1 MFHTFI
7 WFCLH
12 STTSLKNI
20 IKIWSQEILLLFFLK
35 KYKLLWILKKF
46 LKHFHSSFVGRLLRV
61 CRQQTKLLS
70 FVRGQVVYI
79 FFLDLFIG
87 GKRGSGNYQKRTG
100 RSFQR
105 IASCRQEKGEAILH
119 DVSNMMAKQSL
130 YFQKEKYSNK
140 QCSVN
145 LISIY
150 ICTYMYMYINI
161 FNCLCLW

>member
-1 MFHTFI
+1 MKSRNSSF
-7 WFCLH
+7 
-12 STTSLKNI
+12 
-20 IKIWSQEILLLFFLK
+20 FFLK

-119 DVSNMMAKQSL
+119 AVSNMMAKQSL

-150 ICTYMYMYINI
+150 ICTYMYMYIYIYI
-161 FNCLCLW
+161 FNFLKHE